1 MKILRHRRLS
11 TTMEIYTHRSQDKQ
25 LSAQGMF
32 IAEIKVADGRP
43 GSRSRMMAPSSQK
56 GKKG

>member
-1 MKILRHRRLS
+1 
-11 TTMEIYTHRSQDKQ
+11 MEIYTHRSQDKQ

>member
-1 MKILRHRRLS
+1 
-11 TTMEIYTHRSQDKQ
+11 MEIYTHRSQDKQ

-32 IAEIKVADGRP
+32 IAEIKVADGKPRP
-43 GSRSRMMAPSSQK
+43 RSRMMAPSSQK

>member
-1 MKILRHRRLS
+1 
-11 TTMEIYTHRSQDKQ
+11 MEIYTHRSQDKQ

-32 IAEIKVADGRP
+32 IEEIKVADSKRRA
-43 GSRSRMMAPSSQK
+43 RSRMMAPSSQK